1 LLAMV
6 VNENAGRLTPRG
18 ALSSIASKLAPTG
31 GDYGRCMNLRLI
43 LSALALLPGLSVAA
57 GKCERLVVTGSPDA
71 PPYLWQDPQNPK
83 HLIGASAD
91 LLQQVAGELG
101 IKVELL
107 YAGKRAQALEEV
119 RSGRMD
125 MLADAPLTLS
135 ELQSLD
141 YIHPPLLENDYLVW
155 TRKDSA
161 LVYNDAHDLHGHP
174 GALSEKSRI
183 TSAFSLFAEQ
193 QLALVRTANLTQAFQ
208 KLLLGEVEYV
218 LAGRYSG
225 MAAVQALGMANDLVA
240 RAQPVDKPGLYLAI
254 SHNSACNDP
263 WLRGQLAKKMTELPA
278 SGLAEAALL
287 RNIERWKTQLSQP
300 QQPPA
305 GAPKQ

>member
-1 LLAMV
+1 VERIAMDLRVVWSLL
-6 VNENAGRLTPRG
+6 GLT
-18 ALSSIASKLAPTG
+18 
-31 GDYGRCMNLRLI
+31 
-43 LSALALLPGLSVAA
+43 LLPGLCAAA

-107 YAGKRAQALEEV
+107 YAGKRSQALDEV

-125 MLADAPLTLS
+125 MLADASLTVS
-135 ELQSLD
+135 ELESLD

-155 TRKDSA
+155 TRKDSP
-161 LVYNDAHDLHGHP
+161 LVYNNVQDLHGHP
-174 GALSEKSRI
+174 GAMSEKSRV
-183 TSAFSLFAEQ
+183 TSEFGTLAEQ
-193 QLALVRTANLTQAFQ
+193 QLTLTRTPNLTQAFQ
-208 KLLLGEVEYV
+208 KLLLGEVEFV

-225 MAAVQALGMANDLVA
+225 MAMAQTLGMTNDLIA
-240 RAQPVDKPGLYLAI
+240 RAQPVDSPGLFLAV

-278 SGLAEAALL
+278 SGLTEAVLL
-287 RNIERWKTQLSQP
+287 RNIERWNAQLSQR
-300 QQPPA
+300 QKQPVS
-305 GAPKQ
+305 APKQ

>member
-1 LLAMV
+1 MDLRCGLRYSVLL
-6 VNENAGRLTPRG
+6 G
-18 ALSSIASKLAPTG
+18 
-31 GDYGRCMNLRLI
+31 
-43 LSALALLPGLSVAA
+43 LALLPGLATAA

-83 HLIGASAD
+83 QLIGASAD
-91 LLQQVAGELG
+91 LLQQVAEDLG

-107 YAGKRAQALEEV
+107 YAGKRSQALDEV

-125 MLADAPLTLS
+125 MLADAPLTFN
-135 ELQSLD
+135 ELENLD
-141 YIHPPLLENDYLVW
+141 YIYPPLLQNDYLVW
-155 TRKDSA
+155 TRKGST
-161 LVYNDAHDLHGHP
+161 LVYSEAKDLHGHA

-183 TSAFSLFAEQ
+183 TQAFGTFAEQ
-193 QLALVRTANLTQAFQ
+193 NLTLTRTANLTQALQ

-225 MAAVQALGMANDLVA
+225 MAAAQALGMTNDLLA
-240 RAQPVDKPGLYLAI
+240 FEQPIDRPGLFLAV

-278 SGLAEAALL
+278 SGLTEAALQ
-287 RNIERWKTQLSQP
+287 RNIERWKAQQQQP
-300 QQPPA
+300 QQPVS
-305 GAPKQ
+305 APKQ

>member
-1 LLAMV
+1 MDLRRMCRWSLLLSLAM
-6 VNENAGRLTPRG
+6 LP
-18 ALSSIASKLAPTG
+18 ALS
-31 GDYGRCMNLRLI
+31 N
-43 LSALALLPGLSVAA
+43 AA

-101 IKVELL
+101 IKVEML
-107 YAGKRAQALEEV
+107 YAGKRSQALEEV

-125 MLADAPLTLS
+125 MLADTPLTVS
-135 ELQSLD
+135 ELETLD

-155 TRKDSA
+155 TRKDSP
-161 LVYNDAHDLHGHP
+161 LIYNDVQDLHGHL
-174 GALSEKSRI
+174 GALSEKSRL
-183 TSAFSLFAEQ
+183 TAEFATFTQ
-193 QLALVRTANLTQAFQ
+193 QQMSVIRTPNLTQAFQ
-208 KLLLGEVEYV
+208 KLLLGEVEFV

-225 MAAVQALGMANDLVA
+225 MAMAQTLGMANDLIA
-240 RAQPVDKPGLYLAI
+240 RAQPVDRPGLFLAV

-278 SGLAEAALL
+278 SGLTEAVLQ
-287 RNIERWKTQLSQP
+287 RNIERWNTQQKQP
-300 QQPPA
+300 VST
-305 GAPKQ
+305 PKQ

>member
-1 LLAMV
+1 MDLRRVYGWSLLL
-6 VNENAGRLTPRG
+6 GLTV
-18 ALSSIASKLAPTG
+18 
-31 GDYGRCMNLRLI
+31 
-43 LSALALLPGLSVAA
+43 LPGLSVAA

-101 IKVELL
+101 IKVQLL
-107 YAGKRAQALEEV
+107 YAGKRSQALEEV

-125 MLADAPLTLS
+125 MLADASLTVS
-135 ELQSLD
+135 ELESLD

-155 TRKDSA
+155 TRKDST
-161 LVYNDAHDLHGHP
+161 LVYNEAQDLHGHP
-174 GALSEKSRI
+174 GALSEKSRM
-183 TSAFSLFAEQ
+183 TPAFGTFAEQ
-193 QLALVRTANLTQAFQ
+193 QLTLARTPNLTQAFQ
-208 KLLLGEVEYV
+208 KLLLGEVEFV

-225 MAAVQALGMANDLVA
+225 MAAAQTLSMANDLIA
-240 RAQPVDKPGLYLAI
+240 RPQPIDKPGLFLAV

-278 SGLAEAALL
+278 SGLTEAVLQ
-287 RNIERWKTQLSQP
+287 RNIERWKAQVSQP
-300 QQPPA
+300 QQPPVST
-305 GAPKQ
+305 PKQ

>member
-1 LLAMV
+1 M
-6 VNENAGRLTPRG
+6 
-18 ALSSIASKLAPTG
+18 
-31 GDYGRCMNLRLI
+31 DLRLAWS
-43 LSALALLPGLSVAA
+43 LLGWVLLPTLSVAA

-71 PPYLWQDPQNPK
+71 PPYLWQDPQNPR

-91 LLQQVAGELG
+91 LLRHVAGQLG

-107 YAGKRAQALEEV
+107 YAGKRSQALDEV

-125 MLADAPLTLS
+125 MLADAPLTVN
-135 ELQSLD
+135 ELETLD

-161 LVYNDAHDLHGHP
+161 LVYNEAQDLHGHS
-174 GALSEKSRI
+174 GAVSEKSRL
-183 TSAFSLFAEQ
+183 TSGFATFAEQ
-193 QLALVRTANLTQAFQ
+193 QLTLVRTANLTQAFQ
-208 KLLLGEVEYV
+208 KLLLSEVEFV

-225 MAAVQALGMANDLVA
+225 MAMAQTLGMANDLVA
-240 RAQPVDKPGLYLAI
+240 RLQPVDKPGLYLAV

-278 SGLAEAALL
+278 SGLTEAVLQ
-287 RNIERWKTQLSQP
+287 RNIERWTAQQKQAPLQP
-300 QQPPA
+300 VST
-305 GAPKQ
+305 PKQ

>member
-1 LLAMV
+1 MDLRHVWGLL
-6 VNENAGRLTPRG
+6 G
-18 ALSSIASKLAPTG
+18 LS
-31 GDYGRCMNLRLI
+31 
-43 LSALALLPGLSVAA
+43 LLPGLCAAA

-101 IKVELL
+101 IKIDML
-107 YAGKRAQALEEV
+107 YAGKRSQALDEV

-125 MLADAPLTLS
+125 MLADAPLTLN
-135 ELQSLD
+135 ELETLD

-155 TRKDSA
+155 TRKDSKLSYGEA
-161 LVYNDAHDLHGHP
+161 KDLHGHP
-174 GALSEKSRI
+174 GAVSEKSRM
-183 TSAFSLFAEQ
+183 TQEFGTFAEQ
-193 QLALVRTANLTQAFQ
+193 NLTLARTPNLAQAFQ

-225 MAAVQALGMANDLVA
+225 RAAAQALGMANDLQA
-240 RAQPVDKPGLYLAI
+240 YPQPVDKPGLFLAV

-278 SGLAEAALL
+278 SGLTEAVLQ
-287 RNIERWKTQLSQP
+287 RNIERWTAQQ
-300 QQPPA
+300 QQPA
-305 GAPKQ
+305 STPKQ

>member
-1 LLAMV
+1 MDLHRRLGCSWLL
-6 VNENAGRLTPRG
+6 G
-18 ALSSIASKLAPTG
+18 
-31 GDYGRCMNLRLI
+31 
-43 LSALALLPGLSVAA
+43 LALLPGLSVAA

-83 HLIGASAD
+83 QLIGASAD
-91 LLQQVAGELG
+91 LLQQVAKDLG

-107 YAGKRAQALEEV
+107 YAGKRSQALDEV

-125 MLADAPLTLS
+125 MLADAPLAFN
-135 ELQSLD
+135 ELENLD

-155 TRKDSA
+155 TRKGST
-161 LVYNDAHDLHGHP
+161 LVYSEAKDLQGHQ
-174 GALSEKSRI
+174 GGLSEKSRM
-183 TSAFSLFAEQ
+183 TQAFSTFAEK
-193 QLALVRTANLTQAFQ
+193 QLTLTRTANLTQALQ

-225 MAAVQALGMANDLVA
+225 MAAAQALGMANDLLA
-240 RAQPVDKPGLYLAI
+240 FEQPIDRPGLFLAL

-278 SGLAEAALL
+278 SGLTEAALQ
-287 RNIERWKTQLSQP
+287 RNIERWKAQQQQPP
-300 QQPPA
+300 QQPVS
-305 GAPKQ
+305 APKQ

>member
-1 LLAMV
+1 MDLRCGWLL
-6 VNENAGRLTPRG
+6 G
-18 ALSSIASKLAPTG
+18 
-31 GDYGRCMNLRLI
+31 
-43 LSALALLPGLSVAA
+43 LALLPGLAMAA

-83 HLIGASAD
+83 QLIGASAD
-91 LLQQVAGELG
+91 LLQQVAKDLG

-107 YAGKRAQALEEV
+107 YAGKRSQALDEV

-125 MLADAPLTLS
+125 MLADAPLTLN
-135 ELQSLD
+135 ELENLD

-155 TRKDSA
+155 TRKGST
-161 LVYNDAHDLHGHP
+161 LVYSEAKDLHGHV
-174 GALSEKSRI
+174 GALSEKSRM
-183 TSAFSLFAEQ
+183 TQAFGTFAEQ
-193 QLALVRTANLTQAFQ
+193 NLTLTRTANLTQALQ

-225 MAAVQALGMANDLVA
+225 MAAAQALGMANDLLVFE
-240 RAQPVDKPGLYLAI
+240 QPVDRPGLFLAV

-278 SGLAEAALL
+278 SGLTEAALQ
-287 RNIERWKTQLSQP
+287 RNIERWKAQQ
-300 QQPPA
+300 QQPPQPVS
-305 GAPKQ
+305 APKQ

>member
-1 LLAMV
+1 MDLRRLCGWSLLM
-6 VNENAGRLTPRG
+6 G
-18 ALSSIASKLAPTG
+18 LAVF
-31 GDYGRCMNLRLI
+31 
-43 LSALALLPGLSVAA
+43 PGLTVAA

-101 IKVELL
+101 IKVEML
-107 YAGKRAQALEEV
+107 YAGKRSQALDEV

-125 MLADAPLTLS
+125 MLADAPLTFN
-135 ELQSLD
+135 ELENLD

-155 TRKDSA
+155 TRKGSA
-161 LVYNDAHDLHGHP
+161 LAYSEAKDLHGHP
-174 GALSEKSRI
+174 GAVSEKARL
-183 TSAFSLFAEQ
+183 TQEFGTFAEQ
-193 QLALVRTANLTQAFQ
+193 QLTLSRTPNLTQAFQ

-218 LAGRYSG
+218 LAGRYAG
-225 MAAVQALGMANDLVA
+225 MAAAQALGMVNDLQA
-240 RAQPVDKPGLYLAI
+240 FPQPVDKPGLFLAV

-278 SGLAEAALL
+278 SGLTEAVLQ
-287 RNIERWKTQLSQP
+287 RNIERWKAQQQQLQP
-300 QQPPA
+300 QPA
-305 GAPKQ
+305 STPKQ

>member
-1 LLAMV
+1 MDLRRVYGWSLLL
-6 VNENAGRLTPRG
+6 GLTV
-18 ALSSIASKLAPTG
+18 
-31 GDYGRCMNLRLI
+31 
-43 LSALALLPGLSVAA
+43 LPALSVAA

-101 IKVELL
+101 IKVQLL
-107 YAGKRAQALEEV
+107 YAGKRSQALDEV

-125 MLADAPLTLS
+125 MLADAPLTVS
-135 ELQSLD
+135 ELEFLD

-155 TRKDSA
+155 TRKDST
-161 LVYNDAHDLHGHP
+161 LIYNEAQDLHGHP
-174 GALSEKSRI
+174 GALSEKSRM
-183 TSAFSLFAEQ
+183 TPGFGTFAEQ
-193 QLALVRTANLTQAFQ
+193 QLTLARTPNLTQAFQ
-208 KLLLGEVEYV
+208 KLLLGEVEFV

-225 MAAVQALGMANDLVA
+225 MAAAQTLNLANDLIA
-240 RAQPVDKPGLYLAI
+240 RPQPIDKPGLFLAV

-278 SGLAEAALL
+278 SGLTEAVLM
-287 RNIERWKTQLSQP
+287 RNIERWKAQRSQP
-300 QQPPA
+300 QQPSQQP
-305 GAPKQ
+305 

>member
-1 LLAMV
+1 M
-6 VNENAGRLTPRG
+6 
-18 ALSSIASKLAPTG
+18 
-31 GDYGRCMNLRLI
+31 DLRLAWSF
-43 LSALALLPGLSVAA
+43 LGLALLPALSNAA

-107 YAGKRAQALEEV
+107 YSGKRSQALEEV

-125 MLADAPLTLS
+125 MLADAPLTVS
-135 ELQSLD
+135 ELESLD
-141 YIHPPLLENDYLVW
+141 YIHPPLLDNDYLVW
-155 TRKDSA
+155 TRKDSP
-161 LVYNDAHDLHGHP
+161 LTYNDAQDLHGHV
-174 GALSEKSRI
+174 GALSEKSRL
-183 TSAFSLFAEQ
+183 TTEFATFTQQ
-193 QLALVRTANLTQAFQ
+193 QLSIIRTPNLTQAFQ
-208 KLLLGEVEYV
+208 KLLLGEVEFV

-225 MAAVQALGMANDLVA
+225 MAMAQTLGMANDLIA
-240 RAQPVDKPGLYLAI
+240 RAQPVDRPGLYLAV

-278 SGLAEAALL
+278 SGLTEAVLQ
-287 RNIERWKTQLSQP
+287 RNIERWNAQQKLSVST
-300 QQPPA
+300 
-305 GAPKQ
+305 PKQ

>member
-1 LLAMV
+1 MDLRRVFGWSLLL
-6 VNENAGRLTPRG
+6 GLTV
-18 ALSSIASKLAPTG
+18 LPT
-31 GDYGRCMNLRLI
+31 
-43 LSALALLPGLSVAA
+43 LSVAA

-91 LLQQVAGELG
+91 LLQHVAGELG

-107 YAGKRAQALEEV
+107 YAGKRSQALDEV

-125 MLADAPLTLS
+125 MLADAPLTVS
-135 ELQSLD
+135 ELETLD

-155 TRKDSA
+155 TRKDSP
-161 LVYNDAHDLHGHP
+161 LVYNEAQDLHGHP
-174 GALSEKSRI
+174 GAVSEKFRM
-183 TSAFSLFAEQ
+183 TTAFGTFAEQ
-193 QLALVRTANLTQAFQ
+193 QLTLIRTPNLTQALQ
-208 KLLLGEVEYV
+208 KLLLGEVEFV

-225 MAAVQALGMANDLVA
+225 MAAAQALSMANDLVA
-240 RAQPVDKPGLYLAI
+240 RPQPVDKPGLYLAV

-278 SGLAEAALL
+278 SGLTEAALQ
-287 RNIERWKTQLSQP
+287 RNIERWKAQQ
-300 QQPPA
+300 QQPA
-305 GAPKQ
+305 STPKQ

>member
-1 LLAMV
+1 MDLHRVFGWSLLL
-6 VNENAGRLTPRG
+6 GLT
-18 ALSSIASKLAPTG
+18 
-31 GDYGRCMNLRLI
+31 
-43 LSALALLPGLSVAA
+43 LLPTLSIAA

-91 LLQQVAGELG
+91 LLQQVAGQLG
-101 IKVELL
+101 IKVEML

-125 MLADAPLTLS
+125 MLADAPLTVS
-135 ELQSLD
+135 ELETLD

-155 TRKDSA
+155 TRKDSP
-161 LVYNDAHDLHGHP
+161 LIYNQAQDLHGHP
-174 GALSEKSRI
+174 GALSEKSRM
-183 TSAFSLFAEQ
+183 TSEFATFAEQ
-193 QLALVRTANLTQAFQ
+193 QLTLVRTPNLTQALQ
-208 KLLLGEVEYV
+208 KLLLGEVEFV

-225 MAAVQALGMANDLVA
+225 MAAAQALSMANDLVA
-240 RAQPVDKPGLYLAI
+240 RPQPVDKPGLFLAV

-278 SGLAEAALL
+278 SGLTEAVLQ
-287 RNIERWKTQLSQP
+287 RNIERWKAQQQQP

-305 GAPKQ
+305 STPKQ